1 MKTYTKDEKKKYY
14 EEQLKPFKD
23 KINGYY
29 EDFVKH
35 FQEIL
40 EGKDTIYNK
49 YVDFLLQFPQLSANN
64 IALAYFEAQCRQANI
79 EFMFKRYHSWKR
91 YERQV
96 KTGEHSYNLLE
107 PVFQKYPEKVIFYNA
122 TDNTYWKM
130 KNPQEDEV
138 TTVEWTEGER
148 IGFRGYATFDA
159 TQTEGKELPTDNPFH
174 RLGTNTKPELIQKL
188 EIVIKNL
195 GFTLEYSK
203 LGQINGYTDGK
214 KIGINE
220 KLSKDDRALTGFHE
234 TSHALAHYKRV
245 KNEKGEIEVK
255 QCELNKQQKEIDAEL
270 TSFLVGRCLG
280 LKSKGYR
287 YVAMYKATGELLRES
302 MDRIYPT
309 LKRIVRLINQT
320 TIPTKT
326 KQTTTTAE
334 PTPEP
339 IIAVITTTK
348 PQTTPPQHE
357 RPQEQ
362 PIMIPVTQT
371 TLFSF

>member
-40 EGKDTIYNK
+40 DGKDTIYNK

-122 TDNTYWKM
+122 DTNSYYKM
-130 KNPQEDEV
+130 RNPQEDEV

-148 IGFRGYATFDA
+148 IGFRGYATFDV
-159 TQTEGKELPTDNPFH
+159 TQTEGKELPIDNPFH
-174 RLGTNTKPELIQKL
+174 RLGTNTRPELIQKL
-188 EIVIKNL
+188 EIVIERL
-195 GFTLEYSK
+195 GFKLEYGK
-203 LGQINGYTDGK
+203 YGQINGWTDGK
-214 KIGINE
+214 TVAINE

-234 TSHALAHYKRV
+234 TIHAIAHYKRV
-245 KNEKGEIEVK
+245 KNEKGETEVK
-255 QCELNKQQKEIDAEL
+255 QCELNKQQKELDAEL
-270 TSFLVGRCLG
+270 GSFLVGRCLG
-280 LKSKGYR
+280 IESKGYR

-302 MDRIYPT
+302 MDRIYPSMKK
-309 LKRIVRLINQT
+309 LVQLINQT
-320 TIPTKT
+320 TIQKKT
-326 KQTTTTAE
+326 TQAKTTE

-339 IIAVITTTK
+339 IIKAVITTTK
-348 PQTTPPQHE
+348 PQRATQTKEPEPRQQIE
-357 RPQEQ
+357 L
-362 PIMIPVTQT
+362 PIAQT